1 MLNALTNAATAAHV
15 RIVTAEGGEGWHAPG
30 LAEFFPDAF
39 LFEGTPFAINRIM
52 LVRFVAAIAV
62 VLIIWFG
69 TRRLKLVPGR
79 GQSLMELVQ
88 EFVRRNIAFD
98 SLGERLGRKYTPV
111 LTVIFVGVLFFNMT
125 GVIPFL
131 NIAGTSVVGLPLTFA
146 IIAWVAFM
154 YAGVKERGAGKFF
167 GGQLFPAG
175 VPKPIYIIL
184 TPIEF
189 ISTFL
194 LRPVTLTVRLLA
206 NMMSGHILL
215 VLCFS
220 ATHYFFFEASAVMA
234 GLGGVT
240 LVAGLAFTLFEI
252 FIGAL
257 QAYIFTLLAA
267 VYIQLSVAD
276 H

>member
-1 MLNALTNAATAAHV
+1 MTNAATAAHV

-30 LAEFFPDAF
+30 LTEFFPEPF

-52 LVRFVAAIAV
+52 LVRFIAAIAA
-62 VLIIWFG
+62 VLIIWLG
-69 TRRLKLVPGR
+69 TRKLRLVPGR
-79 GQSLMELVQ
+79 GQSMMELVQ

-111 LTVIFVGVLFFNMT
+111 LTVIFVSVLFFNLT

-131 NIAGTSVVGLPLTFA
+131 NIAGTSVVGLPLTLA
-146 IIAWVAFM
+146 IIAWIAFM
-154 YAGVKERGAGKFF
+154 YAGIKELGAKKYF

-175 VPKPIYIIL
+175 VPKPIYVIL

-220 ATHYFFFEASAVMA
+220 ATHYFFFQASGALAAM
-234 GLGGVT
+234 GGVT
-240 LVAGLAFTLFEI
+240 LIAGLAFTLFEI